1 MRDAREF
8 YTEKQNKLV
17 YNGIFLEIVL
27 RKTSGAK
34 VEAGRPVRRYETIE
48 STYVYIIMYICMHKH
63 A

>member
-27 RKTSGAK
+27 RKISGAK
-34 VEAGRPVRRYETIE
+34 VEAGRPERSSWSRPNER
-48 STYVYIIMYICMHKH
+48 
-63 A
+63 